1 MKSRLLVLLDSIGHV
16 GELHADTVI
25 VCGSHGGTSAAD
37 YILRLTDPPYAALFN
52 DAGRGKDNAGL
63 AGLPLLQARGVIA
76 ATYSHLSAR
85 IGDAADG
92 LANGVITALNELAEK
107 VGLQIGLTVDQAVA
121 ILAATT
127 SSQPVAST
135 GR

>member
-1 MKSRLLVLLDSIGHV
+1 MTARALVLLDSIGHV
-16 GELHADTVI
+16 SNQHADAVI
-25 VCGSHGGTSAAD
+25 VSGSHGGTSAAD
-37 YILRLTDPPYAALFN
+37 YILRLDQPPYAALFN

-92 LANGVITALNELAEK
+92 LANGVITELNELALRA
-107 VGLQIGLTVDQAVA
+107 GLHTGWTVAQAVA
-121 ILAATT
+121 RMTGST
-127 SSQPVAST
+127 SSQPGTST

>member
-1 MKSRLLVLLDSIGHV
+1 MTSRTLVLLDSIGHV
-16 GELHADTVI
+16 GDQHAGEVI
-25 VCGSHGGTSAAD
+25 VSGSHGGTSAAD
-37 YILRLTDPPYAALFN
+37 YILRLAQAPYAALFN

-92 LANGVITALNELAEK
+92 LANGVITELNELALQA
-107 VGLQIGLTVDQAVA
+107 GLRTGWTVAQAVA
-121 ILAATT
+121 RMTATT
-127 SSQPVAST
+127 SSQPEANT